1 MKLSDTVS
9 IVTGGAGGIG
19 REIVA
24 SLLNAGGR
32 VLAVDA
38 SQARLDAMKQDLGG
52 AGARL
57 ACLTIDQ
64 TRSGSGGEIVQAAL
78 KAFGA
83 FNVLI
88 SNAGVGRQIY
98 TKDVLGKP
106 PRVWEV
112 PASAWDTMFSI
123 NAVAAI
129 HLINAALP
137 VLLAQPHAR
146 LIAVTTS
153 LNSMLNAGTG
163 PYGPSKAALEA
174 YVAVASD
181 ELAGTGV
188 TANVLVPGGVV
199 DTAMIPVT
207 AGVDR
212 DDMLKPSVMLAP
224 LHYLLSDEGD
234 AVTARRFRA
243 NLWDASL
250 APAEALAHA
259 GAPIAWTSISAG
271 QRLDPPKKS

>member
-1 MKLSDTVS
+1 MKLSETVS

-19 REIVA
+19 REIVT
-24 SLLNAGGR
+24 SLLNAGAR

-38 SQARLDAMKQDLGG
+38 SQARLDAMQQDLGH

-64 TRSGSGGEIVQAAL
+64 TRAGSGREIVQAAL

-88 SNAGVGRQIY
+88 SNAGVGRQLY
-98 TKDVLGKP
+98 TKEVLGKP

-112 PASAWDTMFSI
+112 PAGAWDTMFSI
-123 NAVAAI
+123 NALAAI
-129 HLINAALP
+129 HLINEAMP

-174 YVAVASD
+174 YVAVLSD

-212 DDMLKPSVMLAP
+212 DDMLKPAVMLAP
-224 LHYLLSDEGD
+224 LHYLLSDAGD
-234 AVTARRFRA
+234 VVTARRFRA
-243 NLWDASL
+243 NLWDASI
-250 APAEALAHA
+250 APAEALARA

-271 QRLDPPKKS
+271 QRLDPPKKK